1 MTYPHSCTPQYCE
14 CQIIEL
20 HHKIKGLEADLSMK
34 VQEAHVLW
42 EDREAVRERNRLLEA
57 ELNNYEQV
65 EYVKQTKARIADL
78 EAENAK
84 LKDTCAGYA
93 AKCRHLRGENAE
105 LEAEVERLKD
115 ELAREKR
122 EHFSWVD
129 ANIILHGEK
138 SDLEEEVERLKRQVR
153 RLSHCREDY
162 LDEIGSER
170 DRHLATLKRVEW
182 CIPDIIS
189 GKLYELC
196 PTCGR
201 DKKVGHDKDCHI
213 AADIK
218 RLEGGGNERTQL
230 HTRQTEESHT

>member
-105 LEAEVERLKD
+105 LEAEVERLKNILREAYND
-115 ELAREKR
+115 CDMQHWTDYPEWMGRAEEELAE
-122 EHFSWVD
+122 
-129 ANIILHGEK
+129 
-138 SDLEEEVERLKRQVR
+138 
-153 RLSHCREDY
+153 
-162 LDEIGSER
+162 
-170 DRHLATLKRVEW
+170 
-182 CIPDIIS
+182 
-189 GKLYELC
+189 GK
-196 PTCGR
+196 P
-201 DKKVGHDKDCHI
+201 
-213 AADIK
+213 
-218 RLEGGGNERTQL
+218 
-230 HTRQTEESHT
+230 